1 MSPSSHHLLHTC
13 AQAGGTQ
20 VLPGLLYQGDVAV
33 VRELKCDYKLV
44 TGYSGWAG
52 GQLDG
57 EIRAGYWSVKDIKE
71 AGEVLRAKST

>member
-1 MSPSSHHLLHTC
+1 
-13 AQAGGTQ
+13 

-44 TGYSGWAG
+44 TGFSGWAA

-71 AGEVLRAKST
+71 AGEVLRANST